1 MAAEL
6 TPEIY
11 RAVLDSLPIG
21 VYLVDRNRR
30 IVLWNNEAEKLTG
43 YLGQEVVG
51 HRCWDGLLMHCDENN
66 TVLCGVA
73 CPLSHTMHDGQP
85 RETDVF
91 LRHKGGQ
98 RIPVRVRAAPLRNED
113 GCIIGAVECFEERVV
128 FPAADA
134 QGHCGEDLSIDHV
147 TEMPDR
153 QAMRKRLQAA
163 VEDFAANPIPFGVL
177 SMTVADLDLLRRTYG
192 RRAVNAILYVTAQT
206 LSKNLGPNDMVGR
219 WSQDGFLAI
228 MPGCHAAA
236 LLKSAEMLK
245 KLVGLTGVPWWGD
258 RLSVTLYAG
267 GAVVRAGDTP
277 ESLAGRAD
285 EALDAS
291 LREHGNYIVVA

>member
-43 YLGQEVVG
+43 YLGQEVIG
-51 HRCWDGLLMHCDENN
+51 HCCWDGLLMHCDENN

-85 RETDVF
+85 REVDVF

-98 RIPVRVRAAPLRNED
+98 RIPVRVRAAPLRNEE
-113 GCIIGAVECFEERVV
+113 GHIIGAVECFEERVAV
-128 FPAADA
+128 PASE
-134 QGHCGEDLSIDHV
+134 GHRNCEELSIDQV

-153 QAMRKRLQAA
+153 PAMAKRLQAA
-163 VEDFAANPIPFGVL
+163 VEDFAATPIPFGVL
-177 SMTVADLDLLRRTYG
+177 HMNVNNLEILRRTYG
-192 RRAVNAILYVTAQT
+192 RRAVNAILYVTALT
-206 LSKNLGPNDMVGR
+206 LSKNLGPNDMLGR

-228 MPGCHAAA
+228 VPGCQPA
-236 LLKSAEMLK
+236 LFLKSAEMLK
-245 KLVGLTGVPWWGD
+245 KLVSLTGVPWWGD
-258 RLSVTLYAG
+258 RLSVTLSVG
-267 GAVVRAGDTP
+267 GAIMRAGDTP
-277 ESLAGRAD
+277 ESLAGRA
-285 EALDAS
+285 EQALDAS
-291 LREHGNYIVVA
+291 LEEPGGDVVVA